1 MSNSLHLA
9 QNDVLK
15 EQEGAGDEEL
25 LQYLIASEDLSKD
38 TVIPNQDEDFNL
50 GQEEDDDSDWFIFTQ
65 NDDTESE
72 SQDSEAE
79 NESTEPPHVS
89 QEILQPQPE
98 NQLTENFIHVEI
110 EFCEEEEKQWDSIDT
125 LYL

>member
-50 GQEEDDDSDWFIFTQ
+50 GQEEDDDSFLRLVHFY
-65 NDDTESE
+65 
-72 SQDSEAE
+72 
-79 NESTEPPHVS
+79 
-89 QEILQPQPE
+89 PE
-98 NQLTENFIHVEI
+98 
-110 EFCEEEEKQWDSIDT
+110 
-125 LYL
+125 